1 MMRCDTDQSWV
12 RWEGLLISRLHTPC
26 ITPNSLQLAPQPF
39 GNYTSE
45 CSGEISSC
53 TFDVEADESTALV
66 KFNDLTCD
74 GLK

>member
-1 MMRCDTDQSWV
+1 MRCDTDQPRV
-12 RWEGLLISRLHTPC
+12 RWEGLLISRLQTPC
-26 ITPNSLQLAPQPF
+26 ITPNSLQILQLF

-45 CSGEISSC
+45 CSGKISSC
-53 TFDVEADESTALV
+53 TFDVEADESTAIV